1 MGHFVTDAWFTIY
14 SHIFLIWIP
23 NYFNLKNYVWWACSW
38 YAVGLCSC
46 EWKNLW
52 DWLSCWATQNFP
64 SLFVVLKFLYWGNTG
79 ISVEICHL
87 MSHHSPL
94 LVTACP
100 LSYSAVHLMQSV
112 CYKILSALLS
122 ALLLMSSRDTRKGK
136 NPYKMT
142 RTSNIL
148 LNSSY
153 VTEADLL
160 EIYRANTCNPC
171 TWANSRESAFP
182 WTGQACQAGTG
193 QKLVWKSPVVSVNG
207 WPRVAGYLC
216 YISVL
221 MFLFVCLFIQHNR
234 RQGIKSCSHPS
245 SFPSLFPSA
254 SSS

>member
-1 MGHFVTDAWFTIY
+1 MQLVCSGFLFMWVEKPLKLTQLLSHSKLSFTFCSAEISLLRQY
-14 SHIFLIWIP
+14 WNGCGNLPSYEPSQSSPCHGLPPVLFCCTSHAICLLQNTFGS
-23 NYFNLKNYVWWACSW
+23 F
-38 YAVGLCSC
+38 VGLTVNVKSWH
-46 EWKNLW
+46 E
-52 DWLSCWATQNFP
+52 
-64 SLFVVLKFLYWGNTG
+64 
-79 ISVEICHL
+79 
-87 MSHHSPL
+87 
-94 LVTACP
+94 
-100 LSYSAVHLMQSV
+100 
-112 CYKILSALLS
+112 
-122 ALLLMSSRDTRKGK
+122 KGK

-182 WTGQACQAGTG
+182 WTGQACKAGTR

-254 SSS
+254 SSFS